1 VRAPSHLLVVWC
13 FIPLLRPLALV
24 ISCVIRLDVINAGYT
39 IFSLFIVLYVKL
51 DPGTHKGMHSVLALK
66 LGVTEVVSEPY

>member
-1 VRAPSHLLVVWC
+1 VRAPCHLLVVWR

-39 IFSLFIVLYVKL
+39 IFSLFIALYVKF
-51 DPGTHKGMHSVLALK
+51 DPDTHKGVHSVLALK
-66 LGVTEVVSEPY
+66 LGVTKVVSEPY